1 MNSFVFHDFQ
11 YSVATFSIR
20 NKTEEES
27 IFFRSKMFAGGTNSG
42 KYLSRGTLIKCYVV
56 GKKESP

>member
-27 IFFRSKMFAGGTNSG
+27 IFLEAKCLQGGQIVANICQEVPS
-42 KYLSRGTLIKCYVV
+42 LNVM
-56 GKKESP
+56 